1 MRFENLNETEK
12 RAIIK
17 GLEHIGYYDSQN
29 PEFIQTLIDDDS
41 ITINTARSGRDVAWI
56 IIDDIKEVALYVDTL
71 DILSDDD
78 IQRELL

>member
-17 GLEHIGYYDSQN
+17 GLEHIDYYDSQN

-41 ITINTARSGRDVAWI
+41 ITINTARGGRAVVWI